1 MMTKYKIGAI
11 ALAAVMVTAFLGS
24 CSDEA
29 EPQAEGTEAA
39 GTSEADAI
47 SFEGSV
53 VTSKVITRAD
63 ASLLDKNVIHLTAS
77 ATNDKYVGIFGAYT
91 GPYAWSDLKTLN
103 EKDYAHRED
112 LPSTFSTIKALTDEA
127 EYDAAKKMILD
138 EYYLANFFFN
148 QKATVAAEADSKN
161 LLSYEP
167 IRFWP
172 NNKIDATDYEYCT
185 FWAYY
190 PWNATGDP
198 GENGIAIV
206 PNAVD
211 PDEGDYK
218 YGLPNGMGK
227 IKFTMQ
233 REAAN
238 QVDFLMS
245 DLKVNCNKNGYPLTS
260 ASGPALRVPFIFHH
274 MLAQV
279 RIYAFIRCTDRI
291 VYAKSGDT
299 ELTVKSIAAGTS
311 VTLSNDAV
319 ILTTTASYVDAWGKT
334 RTLVVGDKVPDDTE
348 WLTAPYKTNTTIRW
362 KRTGTTDV
370 GDNKYF
376 ADKTMSVELMN
387 IYTSAIFTPT
397 YSASKT
403 TFASAVQG
411 SASGTSIVS
420 DYQFRHDWFLPHS
433 SDKREMLDM
442 DHMYGNDG
450 SSNPY
455 FDHRNI
461 MMVVPQSFTGDD
473 VPDVRITVKGKN
485 AANISEDISARVTYN
500 MRNLGISWESGYIY
514 SYAFIEELMPGDD
527 KVKGPETIIVMF
539 NPANHTDQW

>member
-1 MMTKYKIGAI
+1 MMMNKYRIEAT
-11 ALAAVMVTAFLGS
+11 AVVAVMVAVLFSS
-24 CSDEA
+24 CSDN
-29 EPQAEGTEAA
+29 A
-39 GTSEADAI
+39 GSLSDNNGIEVASEADAI

-53 VTSKVITRAD
+53 VSSRVITRAD
-63 ASLLDKNVIHLTAS
+63 ASLLDKNVTHLTAS

-91 GPYAWSDLKTLN
+91 AENTWSSLQ
-103 EKDYAHRED
+103 
-112 LPSTFSTIKALTDEA
+112 TI
-127 EYDAAKKMILD
+127 AAKD
-138 EYYLANFFFN
+138 EEDRTNAEKTKLADYYNANFFFN
-148 QKATVAAEADSKN
+148 TKATVAAVADSKN

-172 NNKIDATDYEYCT
+172 NNKIGATSNYEYCS

-198 GENGIAIV
+198 GEKGVAIV
-206 PNAVD
+206 PSSGAYNLAS
-211 PDEGDYK
+211 
-218 YGLPNGMGK
+218 GMGK

-245 DLKVNCNKNGYPLTS
+245 DLMADCNKNGYPLLS
-260 ASGPALRVPFIFHH
+260 ASGPASRVPFVFHH

-291 VYAKSGDT
+291 VYAKNGET
-299 ELTVKSIAAGTS
+299 ELKVKTGGITS
-311 VTLSNDAV
+311 STVTLTDGTNDFVKTVGDADQKY
-319 ILTTTASYVDAWGKT
+319 TDAWGKEQT
-334 RTLVVGDKVPDDTE
+334 VAVGDKIPDDT
-348 WLTAPYKTNTTIRW
+348 WWIYDGADKAAKQTAAAAAKKSVRW
-362 KRTGTTDV
+362 KRTDDLDF
-370 GDNKYF
+370 GDKKYF

-397 YSASKT
+397 YADSKT

-420 DYQFRHDWFLPHS
+420 DYKFRNDWFLPHN
-433 SDKREMLDM
+433 SDDRKMIDT
-442 DHMYGNDG
+442 DYMYGTDTNADG
-450 SSNPY
+450 YMDGDP
-455 FDHRNI
+455 FFERGNI
-461 MMVVPQSFTGDD
+461 MMVVPQAFTGDD

-485 AANISEDISARVTYN
+485 AANVSEDISARVTYN

-527 KVKGPETIIVMF
+527 KVKGPETIIVVF
-539 NPANHTDQW
+539 DPSKHTDQW

>member
-1 MMTKYKIGAI
+1 MMMNKYRKEAI
-11 ALAAVMVTAFLGS
+11 AVVAVMVAVLFSS
-24 CSDEA
+24 CSDN
-29 EPQAEGTEAA
+29 A
-39 GTSEADAI
+39 GSLSDNNGIEVASETDAI
-47 SFEGSV
+47 SFEGRV
-53 VTSKVITRAD
+53 VTSKVATRAD
-63 ASLLDKNVIHLTAS
+63 ASLVDKNVTHLTAS

-91 GPYAWSDLKTLN
+91 AGNTWSSLQTISAKTEAN
-103 EKDYAHRED
+103 RTSAEK
-112 LPSTFSTIKALTDEA
+112 TALAT
-127 EYDAAKKMILD
+127 
-138 EYYLANFFFN
+138 YYNANFFFN
-148 QKATVAAEADSKN
+148 TKATVAAEADNKN

-190 PWNATGDP
+190 PWNTTGDP

-206 PNAVD
+206 PSGGAYNLAS
-211 PDEGDYK
+211 
-218 YGLPNGMGK
+218 GMGK

-245 DLKVNCNKNGYPLTS
+245 DLMADCNKNGYPLIS
-260 ASGPALRVPFIFHH
+260 ASGPASRVPFVFHH

-291 VYAKSGDT
+291 VYAVDD
-299 ELTVKSIAAGTS
+299 AADDKIRKATQAE
-311 VTLSNDAV
+311 VDAGKQV
-319 ILTTTASYVDAWGKT
+319 VDAWGKSHVV
-334 RTLVVGDKVPDDTE
+334 TLGEAIPDDTD
-348 WLTAPYKTNTTIRW
+348 WLTNEEKTKKTQRW
-362 KRTGTTDV
+362 KRTDDLDV
-370 GDNKYF
+370 GDKKYF

-397 YSASKT
+397 YADSKT

-420 DYQFRHDWFLPHS
+420 NYQFRHDWFLPHD
-433 SDKREMLDM
+433 SDEREMIDT
-442 DHMYGNDG
+442 DYMYGTDTNADG
-450 SSNPY
+450 YMDGDPF
-455 FDHRNI
+455 FDRGNI
-461 MMVVPQSFTGDD
+461 MMVVPQAFTGDD

-485 AANISEDISARVTYN
+485 AANVSEDISARVTYN

-527 KVKGPETIIVMF
+527 KVKGPETIIVVF
-539 NPANHTDQW
+539 DPSKHTDQW

>member
-1 MMTKYKIGAI
+1 MMMNKYRIEAT
-11 ALAAVMVTAFLGS
+11 AVVAVMVAVLFSS
-24 CSDEA
+24 CSDN
-29 EPQAEGTEAA
+29 A
-39 GTSEADAI
+39 GSLSDNNGIEVASEADAI

-53 VTSKVITRAD
+53 VSSRVITRAD
-63 ASLLDKNVIHLTAS
+63 ASLLDKNVTHLTAS

-91 GPYAWSDLKTLN
+91 GKYNWNDLKKLN
-103 EKDYAHRED
+103 DKDYAHRED

-127 EYDAAKKMILD
+127 EYDAAKKKIID

-148 QKATVAAEADSKN
+148 TKATVAAEADNKN

-172 NNKIDATDYEYCT
+172 NNKVDATEYEYVS

-198 GENGIAIV
+198 GDNGIAIV

-211 PDEGDYK
+211 PDEDDYK

-245 DLKVNCNKNGYPLTS
+245 DLMADCNKNGYPLTS
-260 ASGPALRVPFIFHH
+260 ASGPASRVPFTFHH

-291 VYAKSGDT
+291 VYAVDD
-299 ELTVKSIAAGTS
+299 AADDKIRKATQAE
-311 VTLSNDAV
+311 VDAGKQV
-319 ILTTTASYVDAWGKT
+319 VDAWGKSHVV
-334 RTLVVGDKVPDDTE
+334 TLGEAIPDDTD
-348 WLTAPYKTNTTIRW
+348 WLTNEEKTKKTQRW
-362 KRTGTTDV
+362 KRTDDLDF
-370 GDNKYF
+370 GDKKYF

-397 YSASKT
+397 YADSKT
-403 TFASAVQG
+403 TFPSAVQG

-420 DYQFRHDWFLPHS
+420 NYQFRHDWFLPHN
-433 SDKREMLDM
+433 SDDRKMIDT
-442 DHMYGNDG
+442 DYMYGTDTNADG
-450 SSNPY
+450 YMDGDS
-455 FDHRNI
+455 FFERGNI
-461 MMVVPQSFTGDD
+461 MMVVPQAFTGDD

-485 AANISEDISARVTYN
+485 AANVSEDISARVTYN

-527 KVKGPETIIVMF
+527 KVKGPETIIVVF
-539 NPANHTDQW
+539 DPSKHTDQW